1 MKNRSHL
8 KNVFW
13 LNVFVGASFKILKI
27 LESACGLRP
36 TKNIKSD
43 GESGFAWKLG
53 PAATLNQN
61 TIFEKA
67 SKLLRTAAVVLI
79 LLMTASVS
87 AEQNEVFIIK
97 VADAISPG
105 TAEFIKTGIRT
116 AEERAATAVII
127 ELDTPGG
134 LAESMRLIVQNILAS
149 KVPIAV
155 FVSPSGARAASAGVM
170 ITMAA
175 DVAAMA
181 PGTNIG
187 AAHPVGAGG
196 KDIDGKM
203 SEKVINDMVAQA
215 KSVAEKRGRNAQ
227 WVEAAIRESVSV
239 TETEALEKNVID
251 LVAQDIDDLINQLNG
266 RELEGKG
273 VLDLGDVKKVFH
285 EETLRTK
292 ILKTISN
299 PNIAY
304 ILMMIGLAGLYFEL
318 SHPGAIFPGVIGGI
332 ALILAFFALQTLP
345 INYAGVLLIV
355 LAIIFFIMEMKITSY
370 GLLSVA
376 GVVSLLLGSLMLF
389 EGSTSDMK
397 VSLQVLLPTVIL
409 ISGFFVAVASLV
421 FRAQISRPT
430 TGSKGLVGEI
440 GVVKKA
446 LRPDG
451 KVFVHGE
458 LWNARAK
465 EPLDENVKVRVV
477 KVVNLVLEVESLDEG
492 ATA

>member
-1 MKNRSHL
+1 MK
-8 KNVFW
+8 
-13 LNVFVGASFKILKI
+13 
-27 LESACGLRP
+27 
-36 TKNIKSD
+36 T
-43 GESGFAWKLG
+43 
-53 PAATLNQN
+53 
-61 TIFEKA
+61 
-67 SKLLRTAAVVLI
+67 KLLGIAAISLFLLIATNVL
-79 LLMTASVS
+79 
-87 AEQNEVFIIK
+87 AERSEVYIIK

-105 TAEFIKTGIRT
+105 TAEFIKIGIKT
-116 AEERAATAVII
+116 AEEKAATVIII

-134 LAESMRLIVQNILAS
+134 LAESMRLIVQNILGS
-149 KVPIAV
+149 KVPVVV

-187 AAHPVGAGG
+187 AAHPVGMGG
-196 KDIDGKM
+196 KEIDGTM
-203 SEKVINDMVAQA
+203 SEKIINDMVAQA

-227 WVEAAIRESVSV
+227 WVEEAIRESVSV
-239 TETEALEKNVID
+239 TETEALKENIID
-251 LVAQDIDDLINQLNG
+251 LIAEDTDDLIKQLNG
-266 RELEGKG
+266 RELKDKG
-273 VLDLGDVKKVFH
+273 VLNLANPKKVVL

-304 ILMMIGLAGLYFEL
+304 ILMMIGLAGLYFEF

-332 ALILAFFALQTLP
+332 ALILAFFAMQTLP
-345 INYAGVLLIV
+345 VNYAGILLII

-376 GVVSLLLGSLMLF
+376 GIVSLLLGSLMLF
-389 EGSTSDMK
+389 EGGTPDTK
-397 VSLQVLLPTVIL
+397 LSLRVLLTTVIL
-409 ISGFFVAVASLV
+409 ISGFFVVVASLV
-421 FRAQISRPT
+421 FRAQISKPS

-440 GVVKKA
+440 GIVKKTLA
-446 LRPDG
+446 PEG

-477 KVVNLVLEVESLDEG
+477 KVVNLVLEVESVDEG
-492 ATA
+492 ASA

>member
-1 MKNRSHL
+1 MKLNSL
-8 KNVFW
+8 LIASMIVF
-13 LNVFVGASFKILKI
+13 LSI
-27 LESACGLRP
+27 
-36 TKNIKSD
+36 TNI
-43 GESGFAWKLG
+43 
-53 PAATLNQN
+53 
-61 TIFEKA
+61 
-67 SKLLRTAAVVLI
+67 AVADQSEI
-79 LLMTASVS
+79 Y
-87 AEQNEVFIIK
+87 IIP

-105 TAEFIKTGIRT
+105 TAEFIKSGIKT
-116 AEERAATAVII
+116 AEENRAACVII

-149 KVPIAV
+149 KVPVVV
-155 FVSPSGARAASAGVM
+155 FVYPGGARAASAGVM

-196 KDIDGKM
+196 KEIDGAM

-215 KSVAEKRGRNAQ
+215 KSVAEKRGRNAK
-227 WVEAAIRESVSV
+227 WVEDAIRESVSV
-239 TETEALEKNVID
+239 TETEALKENIID
-251 LVAQDIDDLINQLNG
+251 LIAKDTDDLIKQLNG
-266 RELEGKG
+266 REIKDRGILK
-273 VLDLGDVKKVFH
+273 LDNVKKVTIK
-285 EETLRTK
+285 ETLRTK

-304 ILMMIGLAGLYFEL
+304 ILLMIGLAGLYFEF
-318 SHPGAIFPGVIGGI
+318 SHPGSIFPGVIGAI
-332 ALILAFFALQTLP
+332 ALILAFFAMQTLP
-345 INYAGVLLIV
+345 VNYAGILLIV

-389 EGSTSDMK
+389 KGSVPGMK
-397 VSLQVLLPTVIL
+397 LSFQVLLPTIIV
-409 ISGFFVAVASLV
+409 ISGFFVAVAGLV
-421 FRAQISRPT
+421 FRAQITKPT
-430 TGSKGLVGEI
+430 TGTMGLVGEI

-446 LRPDG
+446 LTPEG

-465 EPLDENVKVRVV
+465 DPIDIDAKVRIVD
-477 KVVNLVLEVESLDEG
+477 VVNLILEVESADQDAIG
-492 ATA
+492 

>member
-1 MKNRSHL
+1 MKTKML
-8 KNVFW
+8 GLAAIAWFVFAA
-13 LNVFVGASFKILKI
+13 GAL
-27 LESACGLRP
+27 A
-36 TKNIKSD
+36 
-43 GESGFAWKLG
+43 G
-53 PAATLNQN
+53 P
-61 TIFEKA
+61 
-67 SKLLRTAAVVLI
+67 
-79 LLMTASVS
+79 
-87 AEQNEVFIIK
+87 NEVYIIK

-105 TAEFIKTGIRT
+105 TAEFIKSGIKT
-116 AEERAATAVII
+116 AEENAATAVII

-134 LAESMRLIVQNILAS
+134 LAESMRIIVQQILGS
-149 KVPIAV
+149 QVPVVV

-196 KDIDGKM
+196 KDIHGKM

-215 KSVAEKRGRNAQ
+215 KSVAEQRGRNAK

-239 TETEALEKNVID
+239 TESEALEQNIID
-251 LVAQDIDDLINQLNG
+251 LIAADTDDLIKQLNG
-266 RELEGKG
+266 RELKNKG
-273 VLDLGDVKKVFH
+273 ILNLADAQKVVF

-345 INYAGVLLIV
+345 VNYAGILLIL

-376 GVVSLLLGSLMLF
+376 GIVSLLLGSLMLF
-389 EGSTSDMK
+389 EGATPDMK
-397 VSLQVLLPTVIL
+397 LSLRVLLPTVIL

-421 FRAQISRPT
+421 FRAQISKPT
-430 TGSKGLVGEI
+430 TGSRGLVGEI
-440 GVVKKA
+440 GIVKKA
-446 LRPDG
+446 LKPEG
-451 KVFVHGE
+451 KVFIHGE
-458 LWNARAK
+458 LWNARA
-465 EPLDENVKVRVV
+465 EQPLDEGVKVRVV
-477 KVVNLVLEVESLDEG
+477 KVVNLILEVEPLDDSVLS
-492 ATA
+492 ATQSKSVS